1 MIKKHAKIW
10 NSLSNDTR
18 YFIVTGGRGS
28 GKSFEVGRFNT
39 FLTFEND
46 QKILLTRQTMT
57 SAHLSVIPEIL
68 EKIDLLNLSQHFE
81 ATKTDITN
89 TGTQSKIIFKGLQT
103 SSGDQTASLKSLTG
117 VTCWVLDEAEE
128 LTDENK
134 FDKIDLSFRKKGI
147 QTRIILILNPAT
159 KSHWIYKRF
168 FEGKGIQEGFSGVV
182 GDTTYIH
189 TSYLDNIDNL
199 DQSFIDRANEMLVNT
214 PDKYNHIMLG
224 GWLEKADGIIFT
236 NWKYGDFDDSLP
248 YGFATDYGFKPD
260 PDILVRCAIDHK
272 NKMLYVREEFSG
284 NELVATE
291 LVSLISSKVGNKKV
305 HAESADQ
312 RINEMLRRAHV
323 NVIPTKKYPNSV
335 IDGIKMVQDYTIIV
349 CPDSIEI
356 GRELN
361 NYVEKNGSPL
371 SNGNDHRIDAIR
383 YYVMGEIKQA
393 TKVPL
398 KVSI

>member
-1 MIKKHAKIW
+1 
-10 NSLSNDTR
+10 
-18 YFIVTGGRGS
+18 
-28 GKSFEVGRFNT
+28 
-39 FLTFEND
+39 
-46 QKILLTRQTMT
+46 
-57 SAHLSVIPEIL
+57 
-68 EKIDLLNLSQHFE
+68 
-81 ATKTDITN
+81 
-89 TGTQSKIIFKGLQT
+89 
-103 SSGDQTASLKSLTG
+103 
-117 VTCWVLDEAEE
+117 
-128 LTDENK
+128 
-134 FDKIDLSFRKKGI
+134 
-147 QTRIILILNPAT
+147 
-159 KSHWIYKRF
+159 
-168 FEGKGIQEGFSGVV
+168 
-182 GDTTYIH
+182 
-189 TSYLDNIDNL
+189 
-199 DQSFIDRANEMLVNT
+199 
-214 PDKYNHIMLG
+214 MLG

-236 NWKYGDFDDSLP
+236 NWKYGVFDDSLP

-260 PDILVRCAIDHK
+260 PDILVKCAIDFK
-272 NKMLYVREEFSG
+272 LKLLYVKEEFSG

>member
-1 MIKKHAKIW
+1 MKKHKPIW
-10 NSLSNDTR
+10 NNLANDTR
-18 YFIVTGGRGS
+18 YFIITGGRGS

-39 FLTFEND
+39 LLTFEAY
-46 QKILLTRQTMT
+46 QKILFTRQTMT

-89 TGTQSKIIFKGLQT
+89 TNTQSKIIFKGLQT
-103 SSGDQTASLKSLTG
+103 SSGDQTANLKSLTG

-134 FDKIDLSFRKKGI
+134 FDKIDLSFRKKGM

-168 FEGKGIQEGFSGVV
+168 FESKGIQDGFSGVV

-199 DQSFIDRANEMLVNT
+199 DQSFIDRANEMLLHT

-236 NWKYGDFDDSLP
+236 NWKFGEFDDSLP
-248 YGFATDYGFKPD
+248 YSYATDYGFKPD
-260 PDILVRCAIDHK
+260 PDILVKCAIDFK
-272 NKMLYVREEFSG
+272 LKLLYVKEEFSG

-291 LVSLISSKVGNKKV
+291 LVSLISSKVGSKKV

-312 RINEMLRRAHV
+312 RINEMLRRANV

-335 IDGIKMVQDYTIIV
+335 IDGIKMMQDFTIIV
-349 CPDSIEI
+349 EPNSVKIA
-356 GRELN
+356 RELN

-383 YYVMGEIKQA
+383 YNVMGEIKQQ

-398 KVSI
+398 RVSI